1 MRPLRMPLHRL
12 RRSRGRDHDGLFLC
26 FAYEPPLVLPQ
37 LRHLY
42 QVPLRIMIEP
52 QSEQAGASSWPT
64 KLILIG
70 FESAGTGFTRA
81 SAGAPAEA
89 GDASISM
96 TGSRRTMPIA
106 SCCVPLKNLD
116 ASQRKM

>member
-1 MRPLRMPLHRL
+1 MPLHRL

-26 FAYEPPLVLPQ
+26 FAYAEPLVLPPWG
-37 LRHLY
+37 HLG
-42 QVPLRIMIEP
+42 QVPLRIMIE
-52 QSEQAGASSWPT
+52 
-64 KLILIG
+64 
-70 FESAGTGFTRA
+70 FESAGTGFT
-81 SAGAPAEA
+81 GAAAEA

-116 ASQRKM
+116 ASQRQMYAMID